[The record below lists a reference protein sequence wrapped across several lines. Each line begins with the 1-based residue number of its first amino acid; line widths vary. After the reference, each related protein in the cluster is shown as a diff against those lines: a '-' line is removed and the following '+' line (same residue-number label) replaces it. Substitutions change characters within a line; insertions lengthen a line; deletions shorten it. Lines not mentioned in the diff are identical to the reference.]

1 VGSPSLLTPWSFEPL
16 QIVPTVIVA
25 ALYLR
30 RARTLARR
38 GQPVPR
44 WRQVSFWTGIG
55 LTVLALNSPIDALGE
70 RHFFFMHML
79 QHVII
84 CDLAPLC
91 FVCGMTGPLLRPVL
105 ALPVV
110 DKLRVLAHPLIALPL
125 WALDLYVWHIPFLY
139 DGALHHDSVHAIEHL
154 LFFTCGCIMWEPVIE
169 TLPAPVWFGTGVKL
183 GYIAI
188 VRLFETILGNIFIW
202 SSSAFYSVYKHAPQW
217 GITPVHDLNLG
228 GIVMMAEG
236 SIVTIAVLVWLFLKL
251 AAESELRQQLLE
263 QGLDPRQVRR
273 AVRYG
278 RAGGLTG

>member
-1 VGSPSLLTPWSFEPL
+1 MGSPSLLTPWSFEPL
-16 QIVPTVIVA
+16 QIVPTVVVA
-25 ALYLR
+25 VLYLR
-30 RARTLARR
+30 RARTLSRR

-44 WRQVSFWTGIG
+44 WRQVSFGAGIA

-70 RHFFFMHML
+70 EHFFFMHML

-84 CDLAPLC
+84 GDLAPLC

-110 DKLRVLAHPLIALPL
+110 DRLRVLAHPLIALPL
-125 WALDLYVWHIPFLY
+125 WAVDLYVWHIPFLY
-139 DGALHHDSVHAIEHL
+139 DGALHHNSVHAIEHL
-154 LFFTCGCIMWEPVIE
+154 LFFTCGCLMWEPVVE
-169 TLPAPVWFGTGVKL
+169 TLPAPVWFGTGMKL
-183 GYIAI
+183 GYIAV
-188 VRLFETILGNIFIW
+188 VRLIETILGNVFIW
-202 SSSAFYSVYKHAPQW
+202 SSSAFYSVYRHAPQW
-217 GITPVHDLNLG
+217 GITPSHDLNLG

-278 RAGGLTG
+278 RAGDLV